1 MRTRGSDRK
10 RKRGEIERSE
20 LDQLLNKF
28 VSKHLEIF
36 QQKLQE
42 KLEQK
47 NHQITEVTRTLREL
61 ELKSRQ
67 QEEAIKKTETER
79 DDLER
84 IKAEEVEIIS
94 VMYKERIRDLE
105 DDLEE
110 KNNLIQDLKTKNS
123 SKNDTLV
130 RKLKLKLSRRKEK
143 NGKKVR
149 KLKELNNDLINIVKV
164 EKSKLKSA
172 EDDIKEKNSKI
183 EQLME
188 AASGQFEKHK
198 SLYEENE
205 ALKSEVDGLLS
216 EKEDIEDLEIK
227 NNMLVEKDNSN
238 INLIKEMSLRN
249 KTLMGEISRLKDEC
263 KSIQLLHDC
272 EAHSNFQKKDQI
284 EGLEALNRTL
294 QDQQQNRDN
303 ELKETKEEM
312 EKLRVNLTECQN
324 SLKEID
330 LMKLEISRKDLICQE
345 NENLKNDLRKFAEEK
360 TETEELICKLKDTMK
375 TKGKELEDLRKKIR
389 DFISED
395 SVRTWVRNE
404 RKDLSR
410 RNKNFKIPKS
420 IDFDIIID

>member
-84 IKAEEVEIIS
+84 IKAKEVEIIS

-105 DDLEE
+105 DDLKE

-395 SVRTWVRNE
+395 SVRTEVRNE
-404 RKDLSR
+404 RKDLNR
-410 RNKNFKIPKS
+410 RNKNFKVPKS

>member
-47 NHQITEVTRTLREL
+47 NHHITEVTRTLREL

-84 IKAEEVEIIS
+84 IKAKEVEIIS

-183 EQLME
+183 EQLVE

-330 LMKLEISRKDLICQE
+330 LMKLEISRNDLICEE
-345 NENLKNDLRKFAEEK
+345 NENLRNDLRKFAEEK
-360 TETEELICKLKDTMK
+360 SETEELICKLKDTMK
-375 TKGKELEDLRKKIR
+375 SKEKELEDLRKKIR

-395 SVRTWVRNE
+395 SVRTEVRNE
-404 RKDLSR
+404 RKDLNR

>member
-1 MRTRGSDRK
+1 MRTRGSERK

>member
-1 MRTRGSDRK
+1 
-10 RKRGEIERSE
+10 
-20 LDQLLNKF
+20 
-28 VSKHLEIF
+28 
-36 QQKLQE
+36 
-42 KLEQK
+42 
-47 NHQITEVTRTLREL
+47 
-61 ELKSRQ
+61 
-67 QEEAIKKTETER
+67 
-79 DDLER
+79 
-84 IKAEEVEIIS
+84 
-94 VMYKERIRDLE
+94 MYKERIRDLE

-389 DFISED
+389 DFISEN
-395 SVRTWVRNE
+395 SVRTEVRNE
-404 RKDLSR
+404 RKDLNR
-410 RNKNFKIPKS
+410 RNKNFKVPKS
-420 IDFDIIID
+420 IDFNIIID

>member
-47 NHQITEVTRTLREL
+47 NHHITEVTRTLREL

-84 IKAEEVEIIS
+84 IKAKEVEIIS

-183 EQLME
+183 EQLVE

-198 SLYEENE
+198 TLYEENE

-330 LMKLEISRKDLICQE
+330 LMKLEISRKDLICEE
-345 NENLKNDLRKFAEEK
+345 NENLRNDLRKFAEEK

-395 SVRTWVRNE
+395 SVRTEVRNE
-404 RKDLSR
+404 RKDLNR
-410 RNKNFKIPKS
+410 RNKNFKVPKS
-420 IDFDIIID
+420 IDFNIIID

>member
-84 IKAEEVEIIS
+84 IKAKEVEIIS

-198 SLYEENE
+198 TLYEENE

-263 KSIQLLHDC
+263 KSIQLMHDC

-330 LMKLEISRKDLICQE
+330 LMKLEISRNDLICEE
-345 NENLKNDLRKFAEEK
+345 NENLRNDLRKFAEEK
-360 TETEELICKLKDTMK
+360 SETEELICKLKDTMK

-395 SVRTWVRNE
+395 SVRTEVRNE
-404 RKDLSR
+404 RKDLNR
-410 RNKNFKIPKS
+410 RNKNFKVPKS
-420 IDFDIIID
+420 IDFNIIID

>member
-47 NHQITEVTRTLREL
+47 NHHITEVTRTLREL

-330 LMKLEISRKDLICQE
+330 LMKLEISRNDLICEE
-345 NENLKNDLRKFAEEK
+345 NENLRNDLRKFAEEK

-395 SVRTWVRNE
+395 SVRTEVRNE
-404 RKDLSR
+404 RKDLNR

>member
-36 QQKLQE
+36 QQKLRE

-84 IKAEEVEIIS
+84 IKAKEVEIIS

-294 QDQQQNRDN
+294 KDQRQNCDN
-303 ELKETKEEM
+303 ELKKTKKEM

-389 DFISED
+389 DFISEN
-395 SVRTWVRNE
+395 SVRTEVRNE
-404 RKDLSR
+404 RKDLNR
-410 RNKNFKIPKS
+410 RNKNFKVPKS
-420 IDFDIIID
+420 IDFNIIID

>member
-28 VSKHLEIF
+28 VSKHLKIF

-47 NHQITEVTRTLREL
+47 NHHITEVTRTLREL

-294 QDQQQNRDN
+294 KDQQQNCDN
-303 ELKETKEEM
+303 ELKKTKEEM

-330 LMKLEISRKDLICQE
+330 LMKLEISRNDLICEE
-345 NENLKNDLRKFAEEK
+345 NENLRNDLRKFAEEK

-395 SVRTWVRNE
+395 SVRTEVRNE
-404 RKDLSR
+404 RKDLNR
-410 RNKNFKIPKS
+410 RNKNFKVPKS
-420 IDFDIIID
+420 IDFNIIID

>member
-84 IKAEEVEIIS
+84 IKAKEVEIIS

-263 KSIQLLHDC
+263 KSIQLMHDC

-330 LMKLEISRKDLICQE
+330 LMKLEISRNDLICEE
-345 NENLKNDLRKFAEEK
+345 NENLRNDLRKFAEEK
-360 TETEELICKLKDTMK
+360 SETEELICKLKDTMK

-395 SVRTWVRNE
+395 SVRTEVRNE
-404 RKDLSR
+404 RKDLNR
-410 RNKNFKIPKS
+410 RNKNFKVPKS
-420 IDFDIIID
+420 IDFNIIID

>member
-47 NHQITEVTRTLREL
+47 NHHITEVTRTLREL

-84 IKAEEVEIIS
+84 IKAKEVEIIS

-105 DDLEE
+105 DDLKE

-188 AASGQFEKHK
+188 AASGEFEKHK

-216 EKEDIEDLEIK
+216 KREDIEDLEIK

-303 ELKETKEEM
+303 ELKETKEEL

-345 NENLKNDLRKFAEEK
+345 NENLRNDLRKFAEEK
-360 TETEELICKLKDTMK
+360 SETEELICKLKDTMK

-395 SVRTWVRNE
+395 SVRTEVRNE
-404 RKDLSR
+404 RKDLNR
-410 RNKNFKIPKS
+410 RNKNFKVPKS
-420 IDFDIIID
+420 IDFNIIID

>member
-47 NHQITEVTRTLREL
+47 NHHITEVTRTLREL

-84 IKAEEVEIIS
+84 IKAKEVEIIS

-130 RKLKLKLSRRKEK
+130 RKLKSKLSRRNEK

-216 EKEDIEDLEIK
+216 KREDIEDLEIK

-294 QDQQQNRDN
+294 KDQQQNCDN
-303 ELKETKEEM
+303 ELKKTKEEM

-330 LMKLEISRKDLICQE
+330 LMKLEISRNDLICEE
-345 NENLKNDLRKFAEEK
+345 NENLRNDLRKFAEEK

-395 SVRTWVRNE
+395 SVRTEVRNE
-404 RKDLSR
+404 RKDLNR
-410 RNKNFKIPKS
+410 RNKNFKVPKS
-420 IDFDIIID
+420 IDFNIIID

>member
-47 NHQITEVTRTLREL
+47 NHHITEVTRTLREL

-183 EQLME
+183 EQLVE

-198 SLYEENE
+198 TLYEENE

-294 QDQQQNRDN
+294 KDQQQNCDN
-303 ELKETKEEM
+303 ELKKTKEEM

-330 LMKLEISRKDLICQE
+330 LMKLEISRKDLICEE
-345 NENLKNDLRKFAEEK
+345 NENLRNDLRKFAEEK

-395 SVRTWVRNE
+395 SVRTEVRNE
-404 RKDLSR
+404 RKDLNR
-410 RNKNFKIPKS
+410 RNKNFKVPKS
-420 IDFDIIID
+420 IDFNIIID

>member
-1 MRTRGSDRK
+1 MRTRGSERK

-84 IKAEEVEIIS
+84 IKAKEVEIIS

-395 SVRTWVRNE
+395 SVRTEVRNE
-404 RKDLSR
+404 RKDLNR

>member
-84 IKAEEVEIIS
+84 IKAKEVEIIS

-105 DDLEE
+105 DDLKE

-303 ELKETKEEM
+303 ELKKTKEEM

-330 LMKLEISRKDLICQE
+330 LMKLEISRKDLICEE
-345 NENLKNDLRKFAEEK
+345 NENLRNDLRKFAEEK

-395 SVRTWVRNE
+395 SVRTEVRNE
-404 RKDLSR
+404 RKDLNR

>member
-47 NHQITEVTRTLREL
+47 NHHITEVTRTLREL

-183 EQLME
+183 EQLVE

-198 SLYEENE
+198 TLYEENE

-294 QDQQQNRDN
+294 KDQQQNCDN
-303 ELKETKEEM
+303 ELKKTKEEM

-330 LMKLEISRKDLICQE
+330 LMKLEISRNDLICQE

-360 TETEELICKLKDTMK
+360 TETEELICKLKDNMK
-375 TKGKELEDLRKKIR
+375 TKEKELEDLRKKIR

-395 SVRTWVRNE
+395 SVRTEVRNE
-404 RKDLSR
+404 RKDLNR
-410 RNKNFKIPKS
+410 RNKNFKVPKS
-420 IDFDIIID
+420 IDFNIIID

>member
-28 VSKHLEIF
+28 VGEHLKIF

-395 SVRTWVRNE
+395 SVRTEVRNE
-404 RKDLSR
+404 RKDLNR
-410 RNKNFKIPKS
+410 RNKNFKVPKS
-420 IDFDIIID
+420 IDFNIIID

>member
-84 IKAEEVEIIS
+84 IKAKEVEIIS

-183 EQLME
+183 EQLVE

-198 SLYEENE
+198 TLYEENE

-263 KSIQLLHDC
+263 KSIQLMHDC

-395 SVRTWVRNE
+395 SVRTEVRNE
-404 RKDLSR
+404 RKDLNR
-410 RNKNFKIPKS
+410 RNKNFKVPKS
-420 IDFDIIID
+420 IDFNIIID

>member
-47 NHQITEVTRTLREL
+47 NHHITEVTRTLREL

-84 IKAEEVEIIS
+84 IKAKEVEIIS

-105 DDLEE
+105 DDLKE

-294 QDQQQNRDN
+294 KDQQQNCDN
-303 ELKETKEEM
+303 ELKKTKEEM

-330 LMKLEISRKDLICQE
+330 LMKLEISRNDLICEE
-345 NENLKNDLRKFAEEK
+345 NENLRNDLRKFAEEK

-395 SVRTWVRNE
+395 SVRTEVRNE
-404 RKDLSR
+404 RKDLNR

>member
-47 NHQITEVTRTLREL
+47 NHHITEVTRTLREL

-84 IKAEEVEIIS
+84 IKAKEVEIIS

-105 DDLEE
+105 DDLKE

-216 EKEDIEDLEIK
+216 KKEDIEDLEIK

-330 LMKLEISRKDLICQE
+330 LMKLEISRNDLICQE

-395 SVRTWVRNE
+395 SVRTEVRNE
-404 RKDLSR
+404 RRELNR

>member
-47 NHQITEVTRTLREL
+47 NHHITEVTRTLREL

-84 IKAEEVEIIS
+84 IKAKEVEIIS

-294 QDQQQNRDN
+294 KDQQQNCDN
-303 ELKETKEEM
+303 ELKKTKEEM

-330 LMKLEISRKDLICQE
+330 LMKLEISRNDLICEE
-345 NENLKNDLRKFAEEK
+345 NENLRNDLRKFAEEK

-395 SVRTWVRNE
+395 SVRTEVRNE
-404 RKDLSR
+404 RKDLNR

>member
-28 VSKHLEIF
+28 VSKHLKMF

-84 IKAEEVEIIS
+84 IKAKEVEIIS

-330 LMKLEISRKDLICQE
+330 LMKLEISRNDLICEE
-345 NENLKNDLRKFAEEK
+345 NENLRNDLRKFAEEK

-395 SVRTWVRNE
+395 SVRTEVRNE
-404 RKDLSR
+404 RKDLNR